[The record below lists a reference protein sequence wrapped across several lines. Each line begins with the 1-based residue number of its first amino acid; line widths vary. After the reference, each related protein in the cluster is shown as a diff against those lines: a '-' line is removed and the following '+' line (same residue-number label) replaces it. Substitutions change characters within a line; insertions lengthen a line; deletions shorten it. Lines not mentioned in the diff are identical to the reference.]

1 MLDFGLLQMLFEM
14 CSAEDFNRMVF
25 HKLRKKCYIVQE
37 YSNVLGGNEFTI
49 DCIYFLNQF

>member
-1 MLDFGLLQMLFEM
+1 M

-49 DCIYFLNQF
+49 DCIYF